1 MIEFRHVSFRYRQGD
16 EGAGLRGVDLAI
28 PRGQVVLVCGV
39 SGGGKTTLTRLVNGL
54 VPWFFDGDLSGEV
67 LVDGHRVD
75 HQSVQKTAETVGS
88 VFQNPKSQ
96 FFNRDSTDEVVFG
109 CENMGVPVDEIALR
123 VAAAERDFGLAPL
136 LGRDLFCL
144 SGGERQKIACASA
157 SLPAAPIMVLDEPTS
172 NLDGAAIH
180 QLADVIA
187 LWKRQ
192 GKTVLVADHRTG
204 YLRGIADRAIILDAG
219 RVVDDMAA
227 EEFWALPDDELRRRG
242 LRSHRPITFAD
253 AMSAPGG
260 GEAIALRNL
269 ACTRAKVRT
278 LDIPCLDL
286 PVGEVIGIVGTNGA
300 GKTTFARC
308 LCGLERRNAGKVSLR
323 GARLS
328 RRARLSSSF
337 LVMQDVNHQLFTESV
352 DEEVMLGMRGDV
364 RAQREEADRILA
376 LLNLSDVKERHPL
389 SLSGGQKQRVAIAS
403 ALATRRN
410 VIVLDEPTSGLDW
423 IHMQH
428 VATCARQLAQAG
440 ATVLIIT
447 HDPELICACCSY
459 TVLLEQGRVACA
471 GGWDVQ
477 TRARI
482 SAFFNPRGEEG
493 SARA

>member
-16 EGAGLRGVDLAI
+16 EGAGLHEVDLAI
-28 PRGQVVLVCGV
+28 PRGQVVLVCGT
-39 SGGGKTTLTRLVNGL
+39 SGCGKTTLTRLVNGL

-67 LVDGHRVD
+67 LVDGRQVAR
-75 HQSVQKTAETVGS
+75 QSVQKTAGVVGS

-109 CENMGVPVDEIALR
+109 CENKGIPVDEIALR
-123 VAAAERDFGLAPL
+123 VATATRDFGLAPL

-157 SLPAAPIMVLDEPTS
+157 SLPGAPVMVLDEPTS
-172 NLDGAAIH
+172 NLDSAAIR

-204 YLRGIADRAIILDAG
+204 YLSGIADRVVILDAG
-219 RVVDDMAA
+219 RVVDDLSA
-227 EEFWALPDDELRRRG
+227 EEFWALSDDELRRRG
-242 LRSHRPITFAD
+242 LRSHRPVTFAD
-253 AMSAPGG
+253 AVSVPSG
-260 GEAIALRNL
+260 GEAVELRDL
-269 ACTRAKVRT
+269 GCTRAKIRT
-278 LDIPCLDL
+278 LDIPHLDL
-286 PVGEVIGIVGTNGA
+286 PVGNVIGIVGSNGA

-308 LCGLERRNAGKVSLR
+308 LCGLARRSTGTVSLR
-323 GARLS
+323 GARLG
-328 RRARLSSSF
+328 RRARLASSF

-364 RAQREEADRILA
+364 RAQRAEADRILA

-403 ALATRRN
+403 ALATHRE

-423 IHMQH
+423 THMQH
-428 VATCARQLAQAG
+428 VAACARQLAQAG

-447 HDPELICACCSY
+447 HDPELICACCSF
-459 TVLLEQGRVACA
+459 TVLLEQGRVVCA
-471 GGWDVQ
+471 GGWDAQ
-477 TRARI
+477 TRARL
-482 SAFFNPRGEEG
+482 SAFFDPRSEEER
-493 SARA
+493 ARA